1 MTAED
6 WIELS
11 KSMGPVA
18 AMSLFVFYVL
28 AKNGLLRVVL
38 RDPHSG
44 VDELAQI
51 RKQTEELNV
60 RVTVLEALE
69 KSNRK

>member
-1 MTAED
+1 MTGND

-18 AMSLFVFYVL
+18 AISLFVFYVL

-38 RDPHSG
+38 RDPHHG
-44 VDELAQI
+44 VDELALL
-51 RKQTEELNV
+51 RKALDDLNV
-60 RVTVLEALE
+60 RVAILEDR
-69 KSNRK
+69 SNRK

>member
-1 MTAED
+1 MTGND

-44 VDELAQI
+44 VDELALL
-51 RKQTEELNV
+51 RKALDELNV
-60 RVTVLEALE
+60 RVSILEDR
-69 KSNRK
+69 SNRQ

>member
-1 MTAED
+1 MTGND

-11 KSMGPVA
+11 KSMGPIA

-38 RDPHSG
+38 RDPHAG
-44 VDELAQI
+44 VDELALL
-51 RKQTEELNV
+51 RKALDELNV
-60 RVTVLEALE
+60 RVAILEDR
-69 KSNRK
+69 SNRK